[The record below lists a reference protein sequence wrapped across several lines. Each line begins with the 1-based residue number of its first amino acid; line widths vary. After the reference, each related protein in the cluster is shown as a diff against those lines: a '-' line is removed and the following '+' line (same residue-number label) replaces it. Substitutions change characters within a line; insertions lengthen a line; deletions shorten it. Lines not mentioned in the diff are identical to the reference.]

1 MEYSSSGGR
10 EKLTASRFEGLLQR
24 LHPDREKA
32 AEKYEFLRW
41 QLMKF
46 FQWNGCTPGEELV
59 DETLDRVAV
68 ILEDRGVEE
77 VGSFAWGV
85 ARNIKREAQ
94 KRALKVVRIPD
105 LGESERSH
113 IKTEDPNTTIGD
125 DIERERRLKCLHL
138 CMRYMSEDDRRAF
151 VIYHHECDRPS
162 EVRKRLSL
170 ELGISSTTLKVRMNR
185 LRRKLQECVN
195 KCCQKRLAR

>member
-1 MEYSSSGGR
+1 MEDSGRSVR

-41 QLMKF
+41 QLIKF

-59 DETLDRVAV
+59 DETFDRIAV
-68 ILEDRGVEE
+68 ILEERAVNE

-85 ARNIKREAQ
+85 ARNVRREAQ
-94 KRALKVVRIPD
+94 RRTLKVVRISD
-105 LGESERSH
+105 LTDRENSAA
-113 IKTEDPNTTIGD
+113 KTEDPNKRINEE
-125 DIERERRLKCLHL
+125 IETRDRLKCLNL
-138 CMRYMSEDDRRAF
+138 CMQRMPEENRRALI
-151 VIYHHECDRPS
+151 IYHGECERPS
-162 EVRKRLSL
+162 ETRKRLAA

-185 LRRKLQECVN
+185 LRQKLQDCVK
-195 KCCQKRLAR
+195 KCCKRRFAT